1 MLARNVRIMLR
12 KTSPISLQDHSG
24 HAPPFGAELPELER
38 AILATITYRDLFDYP
53 VTLAE
58 IHRYLRGIHCDL
70 ESVRV
75 ALQNPEFVNGRLET
89 DGDYYSVKHRD
100 ALFELRRR
108 RAERAGKLWSE
119 ALTIGERL
127 ASLPFVRMVAVTGSL
142 AVDNPGDH
150 ADTDFMLVTDGG
162 RLWTAR
168 AMAKVLQQLDSYF
181 SGGRLCVNYLVSMR
195 ALELDNP
202 GLYIAQELAQ
212 MVPLYGRD
220 VYAELRDANRWTDD
234 YLPNA
239 TGAPDH
245 SGHCEQLAPRLR
257 EVGEFLLRS
266 PPGRWIESWES
277 GRKIHKYNETAFLL
291 GRSTPFGA
299 EATGH
304 RRNVKEYIEAAFA
317 DRLRGPAE
325 YRKNLRIL
333 IGQAYHLYRDPKLWK
348 SMQPFPPLGSLYGA
362 SVARQLGHD
371 VRVHDSMLSVSP
383 GDWSAALQINHPDVV
398 VLYEDNFNYLTK
410 MCLATMRDAALH
422 MIGAARERGAR
433 VLVCSSDSADEPAA
447 YLRAGADYILIGEGE
462 ETLADVLRSISG
474 DIDIAPA
481 AIPGLAYLDDNGDV
495 VNTGRRPVMRHID
508 ELPMPAWD
516 LIDLDRY
523 RQIWSSRHGRSAL
536 NMVTTRGC
544 PYHCNWCA
552 KPIWGQRYNAR
563 SPENVAIELAALR
576 ELTAVDYIWFMDD
589 IFGLKPRWISRFA
602 DELESAGI
610 AIAFKCLSRP
620 DILLRKGETEA
631 LARAGCDIVWMG
643 AESGS
648 QKVLDLMEKG
658 TTVEDIVTACSSL
671 RRNGI
676 RIGLFIQFGYPGET
690 KKDIRAT
697 VNMIRRIMPD
707 ELGISVTYPLPGT
720 KFHER
725 VKAQLG
731 STRNWQHSD
740 DLAMLFDGPFNTQFY
755 RALHS
760 YVHSDLALRRA
771 WRELSQSERR
781 QSLSAWKQFRKAGLI
796 GYSIVRIIWFTLT
809 MALLSRLP
817 HRGIDLPPASMGPDE
832 AGTPSQQPE
841 D

>member
-1 MLARNVRIMLR
+1 MFKQEPERRPR
-12 KTSPISLQDHSG
+12 
-24 HAPPFGAELPELER
+24 PFGAELTELER

-53 VTLAE
+53 VTIAE
-58 IHRYLRGIHCDL
+58 IHRYLHGIHCDQD
-70 ESVRV
+70 SVRV
-75 ALQNPEFVNGRLET
+75 ALQNPEFTGDRLET
-89 DGDYYSVKHRD
+89 DGEYYSLKHRN

-108 RAERAGKLWSE
+108 RARRAGELWGE
-119 ALTIGERL
+119 ALAIGARL
-127 ASLPFVRMVAVTGSL
+127 ASVPFVRMVAVTGSL
-142 AVDNPGDH
+142 AVDNPGNG
-150 ADTDFMLVTDGG
+150 ADEDFMLVTDGG

-195 ALELDNP
+195 RLTLENP
-202 GLYIAQELAQ
+202 GLYIAQELTQ
-212 MVPLYGRD
+212 MVPLYGLD
-220 VYAELRDANRWTDD
+220 VYAELREANRWTEGFI
-234 YLPNA
+234 PNA
-239 TGAPDH
+239 IGPPDH
-245 SGHCEQLAPRLR
+245 SRQCEQVAPRLR
-257 EVGEFLLRS
+257 EVGEFVLRS
-266 PPGRWIESWES
+266 PLGGWIESWES

-291 GRSTPFGA
+291 GRSTPFGN

-304 RRNVKEYIEAAFA
+304 RRNVKENIETAFA
-317 DRLRGPAE
+317 DRLKGPPE

-333 IGQAYHLYRDPKLWK
+333 IGQAYHLYRDPKLWN

-362 SVARQLGHD
+362 AVARQLGHD
-371 VRVHDSMLSVSP
+371 VRVHDSMLSVTP
-383 GDWSAALQINHPDVV
+383 GDWSAALQINNPEVV

-410 MCLATMRDAALH
+410 MCLATMREAALH
-422 MIGAARERGAR
+422 MIRAARERGAR

-462 ETLADVLRSISG
+462 DTLADVLRSMSG
-474 DIDIAPA
+474 DLDIETA
-481 AIPGLAYLDDNGDV
+481 AIPGLAYLDDKGNV
-495 VNTGRRPVMRHID
+495 VNTAHRPVMRHID

-523 RQIWSSRHGRSAL
+523 RQIWTSRHGRFAL

-552 KPIWGQRYNAR
+552 KPIWGQSYNAR
-563 SPENVAIELAALR
+563 SPENVVTELAALR
-576 ELTAVDYIWFMDD
+576 ELTTVDYVWFMDD

-602 DELESAGI
+602 DELATAGI
-610 AIAFKCLSRP
+610 AIRFKCLSRP
-620 DILLRKGETEA
+620 DILLRKGEIEA

-648 QKVLDLMEKG
+648 QKILDLMEKG
-658 TTVEDIVTACSSL
+658 TTVENIESACRSL
-671 RRNGI
+671 KSHGI
-676 RIGLFIQFGYPGET
+676 RVGLFIQFGYPGET
-690 KKDIRAT
+690 KKDIRST
-697 VNMIRRIMPD
+697 VNMIRQIMPD

-725 VKAQLG
+725 VKAELG

-771 WRELSQSERR
+771 WKDLSEAERR
-781 QSLSAWKQFRKAGLI
+781 QSLSTWKKIRKVGLT
-796 GYSIVRIIWFTLT
+796 GYSIVRITWFTLA

-817 HRGIDLPPASMGPDE
+817 HRGVELQSASMSPDE
-832 AGTPSQQPE
+832 AGIPSAQP
-841 D
+841 DD